1 MTKNMPQKKKSA
13 TKPAPKSPRPKTVAA
28 FTHDKAERKNIPTA
42 EMQGLVPDSD
52 AAPVTVAYPRKNNP
66 AQNPERY
73 TRNPDYDPQLVWK
86 GKDEEDAKPL
96 TISAMPIYVQEK
108 IHPRAII
115 EDLRRHCANQKEAD
129 SAAQQLFG
137 DFNGLPDIDA
147 RVKFYKHAQRWT
159 NRMILG
165 DSLQV
170 MASLANKE
178 DLRGQVQC
186 FYMDPPYGIKYQS
199 NWQPSTKSTKV
210 EDSDESVEPEVVRAF
225 RDTWKNDVHSY
236 LSYLRDRLRAAR
248 DLLTESGSAFVQIGT
263 ENVHLVRC
271 VMDEI
276 FGRENFVGMITYKT
290 TGGMSQAH
298 SLKRTS
304 DYIIWYAK
312 NGAEMKF
319 NRLYKENVIDTGT
332 FGALED
338 ADGNRRAM
346 TRDEKDN
353 PEKIP
358 SGMRPFT
365 TLPVHSKSGNDNSK
379 REFAGKKW
387 GIPSGSWRYSLDG
400 FNRLAKVGRIVALKT
415 ALRFVYY
422 FDDFGYTEY
431 TNNWTDTGPEMS
443 KDYAVQTSE
452 RVIQRCV
459 LMSTDPG
466 DLVLDSTCG
475 SGTTAVVAEE
485 WGRRWITCDT
495 SRVSLAIARARLMA
509 KGFDYYML
517 ADSEA
522 GAQKE
527 MELSGTKPKKKS
539 FANDIRQGF
548 VYQRASQITPRDIA
562 NNKEIDDILEAWNE
576 TLEPLRET
584 INTVTGNKWQ
594 EWEMPE
600 VAGDDWKAEAKD
612 AHAKWQK
619 ARAERQ
625 QQINGAIQKNAANE
639 KLRDKP
645 YEDKSIMRVTGP
657 FTVESLSPYRM
668 LPTSDDAKDTAKD
681 ARPRSETENET
692 RFWDVVFENLR
703 ATGVQTAE
711 KGARIEFDELE
722 KWPSGSH
729 IQFAGKY
736 KANGK
741 TRRAAVC
748 VGPEYGTVGRSL
760 LVGAAREAADMFDLL
775 IVLGF
780 AFEAHADSEMTNLG
794 RLPVL
799 RARMNADLQM
809 ADRLKTGK
817 DARDNLFVA
826 FGEPDID
833 LQKTADDRLRVEI
846 FGLDIYNPA
855 TGEVKRGNVDDIA
868 CWFIDTD
875 YNEQSFFV
883 RHAYFCGGGK
893 NPYKDNIAKV
903 KKALRAEID
912 EEAWQGLYGAQ
923 SRPFAPPTS
932 GKIAVKAINHYGDE
946 VIKVFPVG
954 E

>member
-1 MTKNMPQKKKSA
+1 MGLDGTNRLIKANRIVSTGKNLAYLLYIDDFPVMPINNVWED
-13 TKPAPKSPRPKTVAA
+13 TLM
-28 FTHDKAERKNIPTA
+28 RKGKIYVVQTA
-42 EMQGLVPDSD
+42 ES
-52 AAPVTVAYPRKNNP
+52 
-66 AQNPERY
+66 
-73 TRNPDYDPQLVWK
+73 
-86 GKDEEDAKPL
+86 
-96 TISAMPIYVQEK
+96 
-108 IHPRAII
+108 
-115 EDLRRHCANQKEAD
+115 
-129 SAAQQLFG
+129 
-137 DFNGLPDIDA
+137 
-147 RVKFYKHAQRWT
+147 
-159 NRMILG
+159 
-165 DSLQV
+165 
-170 MASLANKE
+170 
-178 DLRGQVQC
+178 
-186 FYMDPPYGIKYQS
+186 
-199 NWQPSTKSTKV
+199 
-210 EDSDESVEPEVVRAF
+210 
-225 RDTWKNDVHSY
+225 
-236 LSYLRDRLRAAR
+236 
-248 DLLTESGSAFVQIGT
+248 
-263 ENVHLVRC
+263 
-271 VMDEI
+271 
-276 FGRENFVGMITYKT
+276 
-290 TGGMSQAH
+290 
-298 SLKRTS
+298 
-304 DYIIWYAK
+304 
-312 NGAEMKF
+312 
-319 NRLYKENVIDTGT
+319 
-332 FGALED
+332 
-338 ADGNRRAM
+338 
-346 TRDEKDN
+346 
-353 PEKIP
+353 
-358 SGMRPFT
+358 
-365 TLPVHSKSGNDNSK
+365 
-379 REFAGKKW
+379 
-387 GIPSGSWRYSLDG
+387 
-400 FNRLAKVGRIVALKT
+400 
-415 ALRFVYY
+415 
-422 FDDFGYTEY
+422 
-431 TNNWTDTGPEMS
+431 
-443 KDYAVQTSE
+443 AVQ
-452 RVIQRCV
+452 RCI

-475 SGTTAVVAEE
+475 SGTTAVVAEQ

-495 SRVSLAIARARLMA
+495 SRVSLALARARLMGS
-509 KGFDYYML
+509 GFDYYML

-527 MELSGTKPKKKS
+527 AELSGKISAKKQ
-539 FANDIRQGF
+539 FGGDIKQGF
-548 VYQRASQITPRDIA
+548 VYHRVPHITLGDIA
-562 NNKEIDDILEAWNE
+562 GIEEIDDIWQTWQE

-600 VAGDDWKAEAKD
+600 AAGDDWKAEAKD

-619 ARAERQ
+619 ARAQRRQ
-625 QQINGAIQKNAANE
+625 QIDESISRRGGNE
-639 KLRDKP
+639 ELRDKP

-668 LPTSDDAKDTAKD
+668 LPTANDSKDTAKD

-692 RFWDVVFENLR
+692 RFWEVVFENLR
-703 ATGVQTAE
+703 AAGVQTAQ
-711 KGARIEFDELE
+711 KGGRIEFEELV
-722 KWPSGSH
+722 KCPQGRH

-736 KANGK
+736 KENGK

-748 VGPEYGTVGRSL
+748 VGPEYGTVGRPL
-760 LVGAAREAADMFDLL
+760 LVDAAREAADMFDLL

-875 YNEQSFFV
+875 YNGQSFFV

-912 EEAWQGLYGAQ
+912 EDAWQGLYGAQ
-923 SRPFAPPTS
+923 SRPFDKPTS

-946 VIKVFPVG
+946 VIKVFRVG